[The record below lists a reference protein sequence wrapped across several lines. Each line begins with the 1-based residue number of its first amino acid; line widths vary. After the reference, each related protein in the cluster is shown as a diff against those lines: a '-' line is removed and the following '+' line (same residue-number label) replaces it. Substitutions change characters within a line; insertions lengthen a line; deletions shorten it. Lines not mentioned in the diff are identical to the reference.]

1 MAEIAEVTVAGK
13 LYKVQLS
20 GPPPPMIAVA
30 DLERALDTNREHIRQ
45 ATIAIKATTKQEFID
60 RALPKQLNYLGPTQL
75 AIMAHLNINML
86 IPIINIKGGHA
97 TFEKPETLSVEQ
109 RVNAIHNVAKKQ
121 VLMENYKI
129 PFPMEKFSV
138 TVLLSVFILFT
149 LLVL

>member
-1 MAEIAEVTVAGK
+1 MADIVEVTVAGK

-30 DLERALDTNREHIRQ
+30 DLEKALETNREHIRQ
-45 ATIAIKATTKQEFID
+45 ATIAIKATTKQELID
-60 RALPKQLNYLGPTQL
+60 RALPKKLNYVGPTHL

-97 TFEKPETLSVEQ
+97 TFEKPETFPVEQ
-109 RVNAIHNVAKKQ
+109 RINGIHNVAKKQ
-121 VLMENYKI
+121 VLMENYRV

-138 TVLLSVFILFT
+138 TLLLSVFIIFT
-149 LLVL
+149 LLVV